1 MVAWGGKELGRGAY
15 RLGKRAYRFP
25 EVRGL
30 AAHDF
35 LGESVCGLTA
45 HDFLG
50 LLGAPTFHTRVGG
63 LSALL
68 CVGFLC
74 SGVLDCEGI
83 IHSV

>member
-45 HDFLG
+45 HVFLG
-50 LLGAPTFHTRVGG
+50 LLGAPISHQGG
-63 LSALL
+63 RSFRSAM
-68 CVGFLC
+68 CGFLC